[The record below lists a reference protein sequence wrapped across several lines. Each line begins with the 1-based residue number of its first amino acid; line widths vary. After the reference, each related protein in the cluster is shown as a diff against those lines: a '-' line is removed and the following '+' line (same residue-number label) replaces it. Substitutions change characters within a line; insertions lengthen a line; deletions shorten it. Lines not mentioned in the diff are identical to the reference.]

1 MSDQLD
7 KIANEYNKT
16 KNPELKKLWHE
27 KVKEWANGVNNTGRR
42 IVSVSS
48 CHKRDDGTYLVIG
61 KSRLHGDVR
70 DTKTKTNRLRRHT
83 KSTHHE

>member
-16 KNPELKKLWHE
+16 KDPELKKLWFE
-27 KVKEWANGVNNTGRR
+27 KIKEWADGVNNTERR

-48 CHKRDDGTYLVIG
+48 CHKRDDGTYLIIG
-61 KSRLHGDVR
+61 RSRLHGSVR
-70 DTKTKTNRLRRHT
+70 NNKTKTNKLRR
-83 KSTHHE
+83 

>member
-1 MSDQLD
+1 MLDQIE

-27 KVKEWANGVNNTGRR
+27 KVKEWANGVNNTERR

-48 CHKRDDGTYLVIG
+48 CHKRDDGTYLIIG
-61 KSRLHGDVR
+61 RSRLHGSVR
-70 DTKTKTNRLRRHT
+70 DTKTKTNKLRR
-83 KSTHHE
+83 